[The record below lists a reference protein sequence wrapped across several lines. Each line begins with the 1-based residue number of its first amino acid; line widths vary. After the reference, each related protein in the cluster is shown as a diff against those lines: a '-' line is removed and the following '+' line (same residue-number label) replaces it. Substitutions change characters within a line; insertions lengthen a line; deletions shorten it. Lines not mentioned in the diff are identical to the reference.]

1 MAATAFSFTKIFV
14 ADRVAMEAFYTTVL
28 GLKPGFRLVMG
39 EGEDAFVEVQMTV
52 NGGQLEENSLMLV
65 QYLNRA
71 APAPGEAAI
80 GFTVEVIEETITA
93 AEAAG
98 GRVVAPVQT
107 VSDHGIKAAYIAD
120 PEGHIIELLQLSK

>member
-1 MAATAFSFTKIFV
+1 MRLFSVTLCLFLLRQGHGWK
-14 ADRVAMEAFYTTVL
+14 RRPTVRGHL
-28 GLKPGFRLVMG
+28 F
-39 EGEDAFVEVQMTV
+39 
-52 NGGQLEENSLMLV
+52 
-65 QYLNRA
+65 NRA